1 MCPGPHMGTID
12 GTVPALAEPNEVGR
26 TMSSVSESSWT
37 FQEVKDMDATQSFS
51 VIRFFQEGGFWMLPI
66 LAAQVFSI
74 AIIIERVFALYI
86 RRQATR
92 QALIQSFEEDIK
104 KGNLDVVVNKG
115 RQVSSSDPLGAV
127 VAAGAQ
133 AALNLGGREE
143 IQGKMDEVLLVENAR
158 LHKRTVFLAML
169 GNVGTLLGLLGTIV
183 GMITSFGSI
192 ASADPIAKAN
202 ILAAGIS
209 EAMNATAYGL
219 VTAIPALVAFTV
231 LQNRAQALFD
241 DLNQGALRMF
251 NLLSF
256 HYESVPAKKVRTGK

>member
-1 MCPGPHMGTID
+1 ME
-12 GTVPALAEPNEVGR
+12 A
-26 TMSSVSESSWT
+26 S
-37 FQEVKDMDATQSFS
+37 QSFS

-74 AIIIERVFALYI
+74 AIIVERVIALYV
-86 RRQATR
+86 RRQETDKS
-92 QALIQSFEEDIK
+92 LLNSMEDEIK
-104 KGNLDVVVNKG
+104 KGNLEAVIAKAKHVAGYN
-115 RQVSSSDPLGAV
+115 PIGAV

-143 IQGKMDEVLLVENAR
+143 IQAKMDEVLLVENAR
-158 LHKRTVFLAML
+158 LQKRTVFLAML

-183 GMITSFGSI
+183 GMITAFGSI

-219 VTAIPALVAFTV
+219 VTAIPALVGFTV

-256 HYESVPAKKVRTGK
+256 HYESVPAKKVRSGK